1 MKGDTMKPVTFSIR
15 MPKDLYDRLADVAAS
30 EDRSL
35 NYTVRRLVAS
45 GLDATGT
52 RPAET
57 TSGFAVGQEQTA
69 QRASRLASEH

>member
-1 MKGDTMKPVTFSIR
+1 MKGDTMKTVTFSIR
-15 MPKDLYDRLADVAAS
+15 MPRDLYDRLTAAADS
-30 EDRSL
+30 DDRSL

-57 TSGFAVGQEQTA
+57 ASGFVVGQEQTA
-69 QRASRLASEH
+69 PHASRLASEH